1 MRLPSRLT
9 HSQMT
14 ENVLEIVDFLGL
26 SSVVDSVVGDAVRR
40 GTSGSQQK
48 RVNIGMELVT
58 DLNILFLDKPTS
70 GLDSSTSGDV
80 CRLLKSVARRK
91 GLTVAAVIHSQ
102 SPVVFDQF
110 DDLLLLGHGGNVV
123 FHGCRTEAPMYF
135 ATIGFPVPKDS
146 SPSDVYMDVISNNI
160 KSKITKKFKPF
171 YLSRYCSYCKR
182 AQTFYADGSN
192 SSEYKHPSTNS
203 SAITSSPHFNLRA
216 SSYTSLNGRNNEPTF
231 VSSAGSSSTL
241 HLSSGHRGHDRQKSV
256 SMSKD
261 TPLPQQRWPSTSS
274 SMPRAFM
281 SLGEFQ
287 LIYDSPP
294 LPEHLSFLRN
304 AAAHDSRLFLMTAD
318 CTGKAFLLKRVR
330 RSKVLFSSAGIQSA
344 IRPTR
349 L

>member
-1 MRLPSRLT
+1 
-9 HSQMT
+9 MT

-26 SSVVDSVVGDAVRR
+26 SSVIDSVVGDAVRR
-40 GTSGSQQK
+40 GISGSQRK

-58 DLNILFLDKPTS
+58 YLNILFLDKPTS

-135 ATIGFPVPKDS
+135 AAIGFPVPKDS

-192 SSEYKHPSTNS
+192 SSEYKHPSTNI

-216 SSYTSLNGRNNEPTF
+216 SSYTSLNGRNNEPTS
-231 VSSAGSSSTL
+231 VNPAGSSSTL

-294 LPEHLSFLRN
+294 LPEHRSFL
-304 AAAHDSRLFLMTAD
+304 
-318 CTGKAFLLKRVR
+318 
-330 RSKVLFSSAGIQSA
+330 
-344 IRPTR
+344 
-349 L
+349 